1 MSATDETADD
11 IPRYERLCR
20 EKAEAEIAA
29 ADALVPGSGR
39 IRSVGDT
46 LAEIVLVKGLPGPE
60 DRSAERALAGADGD
74 AADKALDALGL
85 PPERFAV
92 CSRPSRSS
100 AGVRAE
106 RLALIIEA
114 VDPSIVVAL
123 DPQASSDVALAFGVN
138 AITSGEPLRL
148 RGRTV
153 LALDGLEASLAD
165 ERLKRRVWRQLQA
178 LAPAKP

>member
-1 MSATDETADD
+1 MSTTDETTVDTR
-11 IPRYERLCR
+11 RYERLCR

-29 ADALVPGSGR
+29 ADALAPGSGR

-46 LAEIVLVKGLPGPE
+46 LAEIVLVKGLPGPD
-60 DRSAERALAGADGD
+60 DRSAGRVLAGADGD
-74 AADKALDALGL
+74 AADKALEALGL
-85 PPERFAV
+85 APERFAV
-92 CSRPSRSS
+92 CSRPGRSG
-100 AGVRAE
+100 AAVRAE